1 MLGYIFENRNN
12 TLKSV
17 IKIADC
23 LGRSLRE
30 NVQLFSLDS
39 QNNKASFV
47 TESGFV
53 VDGKFSKDRENLTLD
68 NVTVQDSELFSDNE
82 HFNNF
87 VSSKIK
93 NFISSVHESNYH
105 HADSSF
111 ENIINLWETRL
122 QFNEVKNRLDEVSQA
137 FSHTKDIIDTPEFQ
151 NFLEIAPQVISWLS
165 TEKDKISSISEIK
178 NAVKLSNSVSKA
190 FNIPKIS
197 IEKLNEDGKI
207 VFNDKV
213 NRSIYEMICRQELV
227 TKELRESKNN
237 FDIVWANNKNIN
249 KLASLVYSGDQE
261 AISETLTEALCD
273 VPYLALATK
282 KQLVE
287 TFEKSLQLESTTL
300 LNLKDKD
307 IKSFASIIFEM
318 KKPVKK
324 LLIKTINEKY
334 GINVQNLKEV
344 ASFRGLVET
353 QIVIFE
359 SLAKLAPRAS
369 VIKNVLGQVS
379 NMLKEKEGVEA
390 IDVNDILQAV
400 FDKANYTSLC
410 ESYSVSEKLTLKE
423 MFEYE
428 LSPADIVTLIE
439 SELEEVSDRIT
450 DLQEESKKKKKKKK
464 LKAEPLDAPETPKE
478 VQTRLSGKEEQYAEA
493 TEESETP
500 EEESPEKD
508 GKESESKE
516 KISKE
521 GFFKQLDALTKI
533 LDPTRDSTE
542 EK

>member
-53 VDGKFSKDRENLTLD
+53 IDGKFSKDKENLTLED
-68 NVTVQDSELFSDNE
+68 ISVQNSELFSDNDN
-82 HFNNF
+82 FNNF
-87 VSSKIK
+87 VAGRIK
-93 NFISSVHESNYH
+93 TFISSVHESDYSQ
-105 HADSSF
+105 ADSSF

-122 QFNEVKNRLDEVSQA
+122 QFTEVKNRLDEVSQA
-137 FSHTKDIIDTPEFQ
+137 FSYTQTIIDTPEFQ
-151 NFLEIAPQVISWLS
+151 NFLEIAPQVISWLAS
-165 TEKDKISSISEIK
+165 DKEKITSISEVK
-178 NAVKLSNSVSKA
+178 NAVRLSNSVSHA
-190 FNIPKIS
+190 FDTPKIS
-197 IEKLNEDGKI
+197 IEQLTEEGEI

-213 NRSIYEMICRQELV
+213 NKSIYEMICRQELV

-237 FDIVWANNKNIN
+237 FDVVWANNKNIN
-249 KLASLVYSGDQE
+249 QLATLVYSGDPE
-261 AISETLTEALCD
+261 KISETLTEALCD

-287 TFEKSLQLESTTL
+287 TFEKSLQLESTTHI
-300 LNLKDKD
+300 NLKDKD

-324 LLIKTINEKY
+324 ILIKTINEKY

-369 VIKNVLGQVS
+369 VIKTVLGQVS

-390 IDVNDILQAV
+390 IDTNDILQAI
-400 FDKANYTSLC
+400 FDKAGYTSLC
-410 ESYSVSEKLTLKE
+410 ETYSVSDKLTLKE
-423 MFEYE
+423 MFDNE
-428 LSPADIVTLIE
+428 LSPKEIVAIIE
-439 SELEEVSDRIT
+439 NELEEVAGKIDS
-450 DLQEESKKKKKKKK
+450 LQEKSKDKKKKK
-464 LKAEPLDAPETPKE
+464 LGEEPLDSPETPKE
-478 VQTRLSGKEEQYAEA
+478 VQSRLSGKEEQYSENKEEA
-493 TEESETP
+493 SKESPEEEKSEESE
-500 EEESPEKD
+500 E
-508 GKESESKE
+508 KE

-521 GFFKQLDALTKI
+521 GFFKQLETLTKI
-533 LDPTRDSTE
+533 LDPSRDSA
-542 EK
+542 EKEK